1 MKLIAAIGGRP
12 VKGDSRD
19 LSFWVGDL
27 KLKADGDFDPYV
39 LAAVW
44 NALHGRN
51 DELYKAIE
59 ESAKKLLFIHA
70 DRVNAT
76 KKQKGGD
83 A

>member
-1 MKLIAAIGGRP
+1 MKLTAAIGGRP
-12 VKGDSRD
+12 VKGDTRD
-19 LSFWVGDL
+19 LSFWVGEL

-59 ESAKKLLFIHA
+59 ESAKKLLVVHV
-70 DRVNAT
+70 DRVKSP
-76 KKQKGGD
+76 KKPKGGE